1 MMDNTVDIFRI
12 VNNCTAL
19 NITHAFLRAAKLSLA
34 VLCLKLLQ
42 FLSHAFKSYFYRK
55 INVLVGVFH
64 AVKQLDR

>member
-1 MMDNTVDIFRI
+1 MMDNTVDEFKI

-19 NITHAFLRAAKLSLA
+19 NITHAFLCAATLSLA
-34 VLCLKLLQ
+34 VLCLNLLQ

-55 INVLVGVFH
+55 INILVGVFH

>member
-1 MMDNTVDIFRI
+1 MMVNTVDKFKI

-19 NITHAFLRAAKLSLA
+19 NITHAFLCAATLSLA
-34 VLCLKLLQ
+34 VLCLNLLQ

-55 INVLVGVFH
+55 INILVGVFH